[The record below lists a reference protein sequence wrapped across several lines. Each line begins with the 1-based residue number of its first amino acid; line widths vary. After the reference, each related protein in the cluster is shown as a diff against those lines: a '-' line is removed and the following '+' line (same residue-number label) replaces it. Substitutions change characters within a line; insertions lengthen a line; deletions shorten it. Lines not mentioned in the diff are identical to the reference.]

1 MSDINQYLHR
11 PGKAVALKADH
22 SPATGTSYTAY
33 EGAAWDWIEKHMP
46 DVMLH
51 KESIAAEV
59 VNDTIAQAVA
69 QLKIPSSATR
79 NAVAAKLRSRL
90 IGAGVIDDWM
100 NDPDVTEITVVNTRV
115 RVQRHGRYE
124 VVPPLTSPAE
134 ASSLAQF
141 LCDRAGARYQPV
153 NPLQTIM
160 WPGNGARINVVHE
173 SITGNGGPSLT
184 VRKRNKQAALDLAD
198 LIDRLMMNDEMADL
212 VIRAIRGK
220 ANIVI
225 AGPTNTGKTTVLR
238 AFAKAAV
245 PTWER
250 LITIEDIDE
259 LQLVDVFPDCV
270 SLVGHE
276 KTDPDSAEADVSIHA
291 LFVNALRMT
300 PDRLVVGEV
309 RGIEAKDVL
318 EAAATEQ
325 GGMLFTVHLNR
336 PDLLFQRFHSML
348 MNSNLMLPYDVV
360 ESQVKNALN
369 IIIQINRPANEEGR
383 MTRRITEIAEIRE
396 DGTIAPLWQWTGDD
410 WVQRNTLSDALIKRM
425 SLYGSAGGPE

>member
-11 PGKAVALKADH
+11 PGKAAALRADH
-22 SPATGTSYTAY
+22 SHGSHTAY
-33 EGAAWDWIEKHMP
+33 ATYENAAWDWIEAHYP
-46 DVMLH
+46 DIMLH
-51 KESIAAEV
+51 KESVATEV
-59 VNDTIAQAVA
+59 VTDTIAQAVA

-79 NAVAAKLRSRL
+79 AAVAAKLRSRL
-90 IGAGVIDDWM
+90 IGAGAIDQWM
-100 NDPDVTEITVVNTRV
+100 NDPSVTEITVVNTRV
-115 RVQRHGRYE
+115 RVQRDGRYE
-124 VVPPLTSPAE
+124 VVPPLVSPAE
-134 ASSLAQF
+134 ASNLAQF

-173 SITGNGGPSLT
+173 SVSGNGGPIIT
-184 VRKRNKQAALDLAD
+184 IRKRNKQAAFDLAD
-198 LIDRLMMNDEMADL
+198 LIDRAMMNDEMAD
-212 VIRAIRGK
+212 VIIRAIRGK

-238 AFAKAAV
+238 AFARAAI
-245 PTWER
+245 PQWER
-250 LITIEDIDE
+250 VITIEDIDE

-276 KTDPDSAEADVSIHA
+276 KSDPDSAEPDVSIHA

-300 PDRLVVGEV
+300 PDRLIVGEV

-336 PDLLFQRFHSML
+336 PELLFQRFHSMF
-348 MNSNLMLPYDVV
+348 MNSGLMLPYEVV
-360 ESQVKNALN
+360 EAQVKNALN
-369 IIIQINRPANEEGR
+369 LIIQINRPANEDGR
-383 MTRRITEIAEIRE
+383 VTRRVTEIAEVRD
-396 DGTIAPLWQWTGDD
+396 DGTIAPLWQWDGTD
-410 WVQRNTLSDALIKRM
+410 WLPRNALSDTLARRM
-425 SLYGSAGGPE
+425 ALYGNLGDAE